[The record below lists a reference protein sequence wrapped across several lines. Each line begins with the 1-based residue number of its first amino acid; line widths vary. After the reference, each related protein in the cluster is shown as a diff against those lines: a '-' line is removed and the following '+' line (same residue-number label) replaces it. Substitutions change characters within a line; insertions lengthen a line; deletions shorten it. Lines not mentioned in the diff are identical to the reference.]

1 MQRKNN
7 IVLRLHRQR
16 KPEQVLL
23 PLVREDNGEAL
34 RVILEK
40 QDNVTAEFI
49 YRTEKKVRSGWLKLE
64 IEQDGCRRSDNLE
77 EELPVILEVETDIR
91 PEAMTAMYLL
101 NDWWTRPAFINDFS
115 EIPELTQAIYGKLRN
130 GYFFLLPMPG
140 KQFKTQVK
148 PGRENTLIFG
158 MSACKGGISKLDEP
172 VYAYAEADS
181 LQEAV
186 HACMAWAAE
195 YHGIR
200 LKEERNMPEM
210 LKYLGWCSWDA
221 FYTEI
226 SEEKVRA
233 KGREFAE
240 KNVPVRWMLM
250 DDGWLSVHGDA
261 LYDLAP
267 EKEKFPNGFAQMIRD
282 IKRDTQVDWFGVW
295 HALGGYW
302 GGIEP
307 GSDLA
312 AKEQEHLYQNAPGK
326 LIPWPDAAKG
336 YGFYRDWYEYL
347 KREGISFSKVD
358 GQSAVH
364 NYFENDL
371 PLMTATRGMH
381 GALEGAAAYFDGA
394 VINCMG
400 MAAENMFSRP
410 QTAVARNSDD
420 FIPKREDGFAEHLLQ
435 NAYNTPYQG
444 ELYVCDWDMFWTS
457 HEDGLRHSLL
467 RAISGGPVYFSD
479 RIGETAPEVA
489 APLCYADGRLPQ
501 LLRAARPT
509 QDCMFRDPRKDGVL
523 KLTNAGAY
531 ANGKIGGVIAV
542 YNLTHQEQ
550 TYRIGASDIP
560 ELSGKNCWI
569 YDCRNQT
576 AAACSAE
583 EGREYRLAAGDFTW
597 FLFVEDTEGKTFVGL
612 VDKYISFDAVLWMHE
627 IGGRLMGEICGGKT
641 VGFLSKEPVKR
652 VLCNGEDVTAQ
663 VEKKDCLYLLELNGQ
678 NAVVEVE

>member
-1 MQRKNN
+1 MQRRNN

-23 PLVREDNGEAL
+23 PLVLEDNGEAL

-371 PLMTATRGMH
+371 PLMTATRGIH

-400 MAAENMFSRP
+400 MAAEHVFPS
-410 QTAVARNSDD
+410 AD
-420 FIPKREDGFAEHLLQ
+420 
-435 NAYNTPYQG
+435 
-444 ELYVCDWDMFWTS
+444 
-457 HEDGLRHSLL
+457 
-467 RAISGGPVYFSD
+467 SGCTKQ
-479 RIGETAPEVA
+479 R
-489 APLCYADGRLPQ
+489 
-501 LLRAARPT
+501 
-509 QDCMFRDPRKDGVL
+509 
-523 KLTNAGAY
+523 
-531 ANGKIGGVIAV
+531 
-542 YNLTHQEQ
+542 
-550 TYRIGASDIP
+550 
-560 ELSGKNCWI
+560 
-569 YDCRNQT
+569 
-576 AAACSAE
+576 
-583 EGREYRLAAGDFTW
+583 
-597 FLFVEDTEGKTFVGL
+597 
-612 VDKYISFDAVLWMHE
+612 
-627 IGGRLMGEICGGKT
+627 
-641 VGFLSKEPVKR
+641 
-652 VLCNGEDVTAQ
+652 
-663 VEKKDCLYLLELNGQ
+663 
-678 NAVVEVE
+678 

>member
-49 YRTEKKVRSGWLKLE
+49 YRTEKKVRSGWLKME

-172 VYAYAEADS
+172 VYAYVEADS

-226 SEEKVRA
+226 SEE
-233 KGREFAE
+233 
-240 KNVPVRWMLM
+240 
-250 DDGWLSVHGDA
+250 
-261 LYDLAP
+261 
-267 EKEKFPNGFAQMIRD
+267 
-282 IKRDTQVDWFGVW
+282 
-295 HALGGYW
+295 
-302 GGIEP
+302 
-307 GSDLA
+307 
-312 AKEQEHLYQNAPGK
+312 
-326 LIPWPDAAKG
+326 
-336 YGFYRDWYEYL
+336 
-347 KREGISFSKVD
+347 
-358 GQSAVH
+358 
-364 NYFENDL
+364 
-371 PLMTATRGMH
+371 
-381 GALEGAAAYFDGA
+381 
-394 VINCMG
+394 
-400 MAAENMFSRP
+400 
-410 QTAVARNSDD
+410 
-420 FIPKREDGFAEHLLQ
+420 
-435 NAYNTPYQG
+435 
-444 ELYVCDWDMFWTS
+444 
-457 HEDGLRHSLL
+457 
-467 RAISGGPVYFSD
+467 
-479 RIGETAPEVA
+479 
-489 APLCYADGRLPQ
+489 
-501 LLRAARPT
+501 
-509 QDCMFRDPRKDGVL
+509 
-523 KLTNAGAY
+523 
-531 ANGKIGGVIAV
+531 
-542 YNLTHQEQ
+542 
-550 TYRIGASDIP
+550 
-560 ELSGKNCWI
+560 
-569 YDCRNQT
+569 
-576 AAACSAE
+576 
-583 EGREYRLAAGDFTW
+583 
-597 FLFVEDTEGKTFVGL
+597 
-612 VDKYISFDAVLWMHE
+612 
-627 IGGRLMGEICGGKT
+627 
-641 VGFLSKEPVKR
+641 
-652 VLCNGEDVTAQ
+652 
-663 VEKKDCLYLLELNGQ
+663 
-678 NAVVEVE
+678 

>member
-23 PLVREDNGEAL
+23 PLFREDNGEAL

-240 KNVPVRWMLM
+240 KNVPVRLMLM

-371 PLMTATRGMH
+371 PLMTATRGIH

-400 MAAENMFSRP
+400 MAPEDIWNRQSAALS
-410 QTAVARNSDD
+410 RNSDD
-420 FIPKREDGFAEHLLQ
+420 YTPMVPGSFMEHALQ
-435 NAYNTPYQG
+435 NAYDSVYHG
-444 ELYVCDWDMFWTS
+444 CFYWGDWDMVWS
-457 HEDGLRHSLL
+457 EHEDVEQSILL
-467 RAISGGPVYFSD
+467 RVISGGPLYISD
-479 RIGETAPEVA
+479 GLGKTDPEKLWPVIFNDGTIIRCQDVGRPTLDCLTAGNVMKEKPLKIYNKYGDHIYVA
-489 APLCYADGRLPQ
+489 AFLDRSSLKAVKDEILLKDLPG
-501 LLRAARPT
+501 T
-509 QDCMFRDPRKDGVL
+509 E
-523 KLTNAGAY
+523 
-531 ANGKIGGVIAV
+531 NGKEWYV
-542 YNLTHQEQ
+542 YDHKKK
-550 TYRIGASDIP
+550 A
-560 ELSGKNCWI
+560 
-569 YDCRNQT
+569 
-576 AAACSAE
+576 
-583 EGREYRLAAGDFTW
+583 
-597 FLFVEDTEGKTFVGL
+597 
-612 VDKYISFDAVLWMHE
+612 VDKYDGFTYEIKPGEANLYQLIPATGKFTMVGLINKYISNGVAE
-627 IGGRLMGEICGGKT
+627 E
-641 VGFLSKEPVKR
+641 KR
-652 VLCNGEDVTAQ
+652 VGDDICIWEMKADGDFRFIAEEDGVKVTSSTGKVNLIREGKLCMVKNVKAGEVL
-663 VEKKDCLYLLELNGQ
+663 VCRK
-678 NAVVEVE
+678 

>member
-77 EELPVILEVETDIR
+77 EELPVILEVETEIR

-295 HALGGYW
+295 HALCGYW
-302 GGIEP
+302 VPGFGLSFGITITMLGLIVIIPLCSLVVFSAKLSFPEFLDTITRP
-307 GSDLA
+307 RVLSSYAVSFFTAFVA
-312 AKEQEHLYQNAPGK
+312 AAIDAVMGMIIAWVLVRYDFPGK
-326 LIPWPDAAKG
+326 AIMD
-336 YGFYRDWYEYL
+336 
-347 KREGISFSKVD
+347 GII
-358 GQSAVH
+358 
-364 NYFENDL
+364 EL
-371 PLMTATRGMH
+371 PF
-381 GALEGAAAYFDGA
+381 AL
-394 VINCMG
+394 
-400 MAAENMFSRP
+400 P
-410 QTAVARNSDD
+410 TAVA
-420 FIPKREDGFAEHLLQ
+420 G
-435 NAYNTPYQG
+435 
-444 ELYVCDWDMFWTS
+444 
-457 HEDGLRHSLL
+457 
-467 RAISGGPVYFSD
+467 
-479 RIGETAPEVA
+479 
-489 APLCYADGRLPQ
+489 
-501 LLRAARPT
+501 
-509 QDCMFRDPRKDGVL
+509 
-523 KLTNAGAY
+523 
-531 ANGKIGGVIAV
+531 IA
-542 YNLTHQEQ
+542 LTHL
-550 TYRIGASDIP
+550 T
-560 ELSGKNCWI
+560 
-569 YDCRNQT
+569 T
-576 AAACSAE
+576 
-583 EGREYRLAAGDFTW
+583 
-597 FLFVEDTEGKTFVGL
+597 TEGWVGAFFQ
-612 VDKYISFDAVLWMHE
+612 KFGIM
-627 IGGRLMGEICGGKT
+627 
-641 VGFLSKEPVKR
+641 
-652 VLCNGEDVTAQ
+652 
-663 VEKKDCLYLLELNGQ
+663 
-678 NAVVEVE
+678 

>member
-77 EELPVILEVETDIR
+77 EELPVILEVETEIR

-226 SEEKVRA
+226 SEAADGQLTVKKVPSQKKAAAHVRNLGTICEELTGMYKEEEIEVNRCRI
-233 KGREFAE
+233 KG
-240 KNVPVRWMLM
+240 
-250 DDGWLSVHGDA
+250 DC
-261 LYDLAP
+261 
-267 EKEKFPNGFAQMIRD
+267 AQ
-282 IKRDTQVDWFGVW
+282 
-295 HALGGYW
+295 L
-302 GGIEP
+302 
-307 GSDLA
+307 
-312 AKEQEHLYQNAPGK
+312 
-326 LIPWPDAAKG
+326 
-336 YGFYRDWYEYL
+336 EYL
-347 KREGISFSKVD
+347 TGI
-358 GQSAVH
+358 
-364 NYFENDL
+364 
-371 PLMTATRGMH
+371 T
-381 GALEGAAAYFDGA
+381 LEDKL
-394 VINCMG
+394 
-400 MAAENMFSRP
+400 
-410 QTAVARNSDD
+410 D
-420 FIPKREDGFAEHLLQ
+420 HLL
-435 NAYNTPYQG
+435 
-444 ELYVCDWDMFWTS
+444 
-457 HEDGLRHSLL
+457 
-467 RAISGGPVYFSD
+467 
-479 RIGETAPEVA
+479 
-489 APLCYADGRLPQ
+489 
-501 LLRAARPT
+501 
-509 QDCMFRDPRKDGVL
+509 
-523 KLTNAGAY
+523 
-531 ANGKIGGVIAV
+531 
-542 YNLTHQEQ
+542 
-550 TYRIGASDIP
+550 
-560 ELSGKNCWI
+560 
-569 YDCRNQT
+569 
-576 AAACSAE
+576 E
-583 EGREYRLAAGDFTW
+583 EGRTEELEK
-597 FLFVEDTEGKTFVGL
+597 LFFS
-612 VDKYISFDAVLWMHE
+612 YIQ
-627 IGGRLMGEICGGKT
+627 K
-641 VGFLSKEPVKR
+641 VK
-652 VLCNGEDVTAQ
+652 NIH
-663 VEKKDCLYLLELNGQ
+663 EKKPFEKTPE
-678 NAVVEVE
+678 VVLSLIHI